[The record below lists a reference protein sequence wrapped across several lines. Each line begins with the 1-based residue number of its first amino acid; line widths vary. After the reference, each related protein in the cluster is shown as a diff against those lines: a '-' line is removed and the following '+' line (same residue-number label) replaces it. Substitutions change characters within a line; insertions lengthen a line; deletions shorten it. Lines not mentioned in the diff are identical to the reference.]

1 MTTHEQLK
9 ALEHRL
15 TDAIDRQD
23 WTAAQAMTATGVRVR
38 MGGQDLDLEGW
49 LAQGR
54 AFYAAFPDGRHEIVE
69 VVTDGDRIAVR
80 GVWRGTHR
88 GSFQGVPASGRAV
101 AIDMMMVDR
110 FVEGRLVQRAGLFDA
125 VALMQQI
132 GAFPT
137 S

>member
-9 ALEHRL
+9 ALEQRL

-23 WTAAQAMTATGVRVR
+23 WTTAKQMTAPGVRVR
-38 MGGQDLDLEGW
+38 MGGQDMDLDGW
-49 LAQGR
+49 LAQGQG
-54 AFYAAFPDGRHEIVE
+54 FYAAFPDGRHEVAETVI
-69 VVTDGDRIAVR
+69 DGDRIAVR

-88 GSFQGVPASGRAV
+88 GPFQGIPASGRAV

-125 VALMQQI
+125 VALLQQI
-132 GAFPT
+132 GAFPAP
-137 S
+137 